1 MVEPPRRVDLRL
13 TIPAKAPYRDIA
25 AELAGKFAEY
35 AGASSRRAGEVSA
48 AVVAALGQA
57 ATESVDIEMAA
68 SGDELTV
75 TAAPGVSVVPA
86 TFPLQD

>member
-35 AGASSRRAGEVSA
+35 AGASQRRAAEVSS
-48 AVVAALGQA
+48 AVQTALGQA
-57 ATESVDIEMAA
+57 TTDSVDIEMAA
-68 SGDELTV
+68 SGDELIV
-75 TAAPGVSVVPA
+75 TANPGPSAEPA
-86 TFPLQD
+86 TFPLLD